1 MKIIDFGKSGLLSAL
16 KKNKYLLIALAAGI
30 ILLLVPFGS
39 LGSAEEKTEIKK
51 TEQFSLAQQE
61 SRLAVQLG
69 KIRGAGRVS
78 VLLSVAGSGERQ
90 LAQNGDET
98 LVISSGSGNGEEV
111 VELYYVNPEYTG
123 AVIVCD
129 GASSSSVRLEVI
141 LAVRAFTGL
150 STDSILVMQME

>member
-1 MKIIDFGKSGLLSAL
+1 MKIIDAGKSRLLSAL

-39 LGSAEEKTEIKK
+39 LSSGEEEAETGE
-51 TEQFSLAQQE
+51 TEQFSLTEQE
-61 SRLAVQLG
+61 SRLAAQLG
-69 KIRGAGRVS
+69 KIQGAGRVS

-123 AVIVCD
+123 AVVVCD

>member
-30 ILLLVPFGS
+30 ILLLMPFGS
-39 LGSAEEKTEIKK
+39 LGGAEEKTEIKN

-61 SRLAVQLG
+61 SRLATQLG

>member
-1 MKIIDFGKSGLLSAL
+1 MKIIDAGKSQLLSAL

-39 LGSAEEKTEIKK
+39 LSSGEENLEIEE
-51 TEQFSLAQQE
+51 TEQFCLTEQE
-61 SRLAVQLG
+61 RRLAAQLG
-69 KIRGAGRVS
+69 KIKGAGRVS
-78 VLLSVAGSGERQ
+78 VLLSVAGSGEKQ

>member
-1 MKIIDFGKSGLLSAL
+1 MKIIDIGKSGLLSAL

-39 LGSAEEKTEIKK
+39 LGSAEEKTEIKA

-61 SRLAVQLG
+61 SRLAAQLG

-90 LAQNGDET
+90 LAQNGEET